1 MYAPIAL
8 ALLAACSSDDVL
20 ENNNEPTTQGQT
32 LTINATTGGED
43 GTRVSF
49 DQTKYA
55 TKWETSDKV
64 YIYAGGTDK
73 VGEFTVSKITNDH
86 NAVLTGNISGKLS
99 TTATTDITGY
109 IDNSKVE
116 TSDSGSPAAVTNY
129 GKHIDVDYS
138 EQDGTW
144 EDAMSRC
151 VLFGQGTYNPNNTD
165 QTVDMKFEYKTTF
178 FKLMLDFDD
187 PSINT
192 TATMCL
198 TGDNMVSNSRIHAI
212 GANAGEQ
219 EYAKDLFINIK
230 DVTIKNGEATV
241 YVAMYS
247 QPLKNVYLQAV
258 LKKGADGA
266 DGDVYDFN
274 ISNDAETAVTLEPG
288 KVYPIVRTGVK
299 QETSSTWEGEG
310 SETNPYLIKSV
321 ADLKLLAYNVKN
333 KVNGATYGYKSKF
346 FKLNSDLIINCDNW
360 TPIGNTTT
368 YPTNNS
374 YPFRGTFDGG
384 NYTISGNI
392 TINGL
397 SETNNGLVKN
407 EGAGLFGAVSTG
419 SVIKNLKSKLN
430 VTSYSNNNNTGSTFA
445 GSIVGR
451 VITDGVIENCVNKGN
466 VKSTAHYVG
475 GLIGSIS
482 LSAST
487 GANGV
492 SINACY
498 NEGDVENTTGV
509 TTTNAGTGGLIG
521 IVDGVNASGL
531 PVQVTGC
538 YVTGATLTCPN
549 NKMVGGLLG
558 MMTNATQADQVKF
571 TSCWTSKLTFTGTP
585 KFKASLISTSNS
597 AIVYNVNTCW
607 TDDKANKLVAP
618 NKADD
623 PQYNPTPTLTECYN
637 ASSKTL
643 AEFVPDMNSA
653 WDSDTYEFNTDG
665 TINQDKVK

>member
-1 MYAPIAL
+1 MYPPIAL

-32 LTINATTGGED
+32 LTIRATTGGED

-49 DQTKYA
+49 DKSTYA
-55 TKWETSDKV
+55 TKWEESDMLFL
-64 YIYAGGTDK
+64 YAGDTDNVGVYK
-73 VGEFTVSKITNDH
+73 VDQIIDNH
-86 NAVLTGNISGKLS
+86 NAYFTGGI
-99 TTATTDITGY
+99 TVPHEPVTITGY
-109 IDNSKVE
+109 VRNPNVK
-116 TSDSGSPAAVTNY
+116 TSDSGSTTANNHF

-138 EQDGTW
+138 EQYGTW

-151 VLFGQGTYNPNNTD
+151 VLFGKSTYDPNNPKKDFTL
-165 QTVDMKFEYKTTF
+165 DMKFEYKTTF
-178 FKLMLDFDD
+178 FKLILDFGD

-192 TATMCL
+192 TASMCL
-198 TGDNMVSNSRIHAI
+198 TGDNMVSNSRINAI
-212 GANAGEQ
+212 GTNAGKTN
-219 EYAKDLFINIK
+219 YVKDLFINIK
-230 DVTIKNGEATV
+230 DVTITNGKATV

-258 LKKGADGA
+258 LKNGADGA

-274 ISNDAETAVTLEPG
+274 ISNNATTAITLEPG
-288 KVYPIVRTGVK
+288 KVYPIERKGVK

-321 ADLKLLAYNVKN
+321 ADLKLLANNIKN
-333 KVNGATYGYKSKF
+333 KVTGATYGYKTKY
-346 FKLNSDLIINCDNW
+346 FKLNSDLIINSDNW
-360 TPIGNTTT
+360 TPIGN
-368 YPTNNS
+368 YG
-374 YPFRGTFDGG
+374 YAFRGIFDGG
-384 NYTISGNI
+384 NHTISGNI

-397 SETNNGLVKN
+397 EKNN
-407 EGAGLFGAVSTG
+407 GAGLFGAVSTDG
-419 SVIKNLKSKLN
+419 VIKNLKSKLN

-482 LSAST
+482 LATSG
-487 GANGV
+487 GATGV
-492 SINACY
+492 SVNACY

-521 IVDGVNASGL
+521 IVDGINTSGL

-607 TDDKANKLVAP
+607 TDDNNNKFVVP
-618 NKADD
+618 NYDD
-623 PQYNPTPTLTECYN
+623 NKVSYKPTPTLTECYN

-643 AEFVPDMNSA
+643 AEFVPDMNTA
-653 WDSDTYEFNTDG
+653 WGSDTYEFNTDG
-665 TINQDKVK
+665 TIKPKTK